1 MPARFFMKPK
11 KMVLEEKKK
20 DVVYEIPCQDWDN
33 ACVGE
38 AGWTFKKHELGLWAQ
53 PQEIL

>member
-1 MPARFFMKPK
+1 MKPK